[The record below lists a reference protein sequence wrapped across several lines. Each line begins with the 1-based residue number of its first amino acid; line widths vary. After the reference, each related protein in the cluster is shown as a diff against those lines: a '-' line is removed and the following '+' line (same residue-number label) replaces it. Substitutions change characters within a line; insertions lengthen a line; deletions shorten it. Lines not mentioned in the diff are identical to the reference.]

1 MRRRGWIG
9 FFVAALAGLAFTH
22 ARAIDFDPNEVYDLV
37 EPAWRVERN
46 VRLVDVRDTPRAA
59 AQILSD
65 GLRLGETQFRQP
77 PPEALHQ
84 SLEAWLA
91 STAAQARPREL
102 LTRGTV
108 RLTRFEF
115 RFVQTGVVGGDV
127 ARVGNLPSG
136 SSETVDLLLRSLTK
150 GKSGTAQAIVGIEI
164 EAGGRTY
171 AGNASSKLTAAPTSA
186 TTRATFQAAVDD
198 LVRVLSADPDAPS
211 AEPPPSGKKRR

>member
-9 FFVAALAGLAFTH
+9 CLVAAFAGLAC
-22 ARAIDFDPNEVYDLV
+22 APAWAIDFDPNEVYDLV

-46 VRLVDVRDTPRAA
+46 VRLVDARDTPRAA

-65 GLRLGETQFRQP
+65 GIRLGETQFRQP

-84 SLEAWLA
+84 SLEAWFA
-91 STAAQARPREL
+91 STAVQARPREL

-115 RFVQTGVVGGDV
+115 RFVQTGLSGGDV
-127 ARVGNLPSG
+127 ARAGLPTGSG
-136 SSETVDLLLRSLTK
+136 EAVDLLLRSLTK
-150 GKSGTAQAIVGIEI
+150 GKSGTAQAITAIEI
-164 EAGGRTY
+164 EAGGRIY
-171 AGNASSKLTAAPTSA
+171 VGNASSKLTAAPTSA

-198 LVRVLSADPDAPS
+198 LLKVLSGDPDAPP
-211 AEPPPSGKKRR
+211 AEPPPASKKRR